1 MNKTINIG
9 LCMIL
14 LLGLGGVGM
23 AAVQWTKHSSQ
34 EQSSGSTIYPDS
46 QVKDGDVIAYQ
57 FPNYD
62 LTILSFVD
70 NFDFIYQPSQN
81 QSLKTVAE
89 EFDYR
94 YLVNGSFFEA
104 SREHAGWLAVL
115 GQEKTPFKEDP
126 QLSHIIQYNTN
137 TGGLNFVE
145 AQLFQP
151 STQKTNIEFQS
162 GPLIIDTNQV
172 TPKYIKQSLNG
183 LLPFKRTLLAYT
195 EEDQRKYLMITQKK
209 VKLDELADYLLT
221 LSVFSGKTLHVVNL
235 DGGTSTALYSQPHPE
250 LSFNEEAILP
260 ILLGIK

>member
-1 MNKTINIG
+1 
-9 LCMIL
+9 MIL

-34 EQSSGSTIYPDS
+34 EQSSGSTIYPDF

-62 LTILSFVD
+62 LTILSFMD

-81 QSLKTVAE
+81 QSLETVAE

-115 GQEKTPFKEDP
+115 GQERTLFKEDP

-137 TGGLNFVE
+137 TGGLNFTE

-151 STQKTNIEFQS
+151 STQKKNIEFQS

-235 DGGTSTALYSQPHPE
+235 DGGTSTALYSQTHPE
-250 LSFNEEAILP
+250 LSFNEEGILP

>member
-1 MNKTINIG
+1 
-9 LCMIL
+9 MIL

-34 EQSSGSTIYPDS
+34 EQSSGSTIYPDF

-70 NFDFIYQPSQN
+70 NFDFIYQPSQT

-104 SREHAGWLAVL
+104 SGEHAGWLAVL
-115 GQEKTPFKEDP
+115 GQERTPFKEDP

-137 TGGLNFVE
+137 TGGLNFTE

-162 GPLIIDTNQV
+162 GPLII
-172 TPKYIKQSLNG
+172 
-183 LLPFKRTLLAYT
+183 
-195 EEDQRKYLMITQKK
+195 
-209 VKLDELADYLLT
+209 
-221 LSVFSGKTLHVVNL
+221 
-235 DGGTSTALYSQPHPE
+235 
-250 LSFNEEAILP
+250 
-260 ILLGIK
+260 